1 MPAWQAFVG
10 VQASPA
16 VQPTQ
21 VPLLQTMFV
30 PHAVPLATF
39 ADSTHTAA
47 PLVQETVPVRQGLLV
62 TGQVAPAVQLVQVPV
77 ALQTAL
83 LPQDVPAVTSVPLS
97 VQTGV
102 PVAHESVPW

>member
-16 VQPTQ
+16 VQPKQ